1 VVHVQDYEVDA
12 MFGVIFDN
20 SGSSHHKNGVIR
32 RFIYGVESWLLCR
45 FDRVSSISP
54 DMIQRAI
61 DKGVPEERIIFF
73 PNWAELDY
81 FLKAQRDSKLLVEL
95 GVGSK
100 KRVVLYSGNIGEKQG
115 LETLIEA
122 AEQLQHRDDLVFLIV
137 GEGAGKAR
145 IIAKTQALKLT
156 NVVFAPLQP
165 YERLPALLASA
176 DCHMVVQK
184 RGVADAV
191 LPSKLTNILAVGG
204 NAVITADP
212 DTSLGLL
219 CAEFPEIAVLVEPE
233 SVEALV
239 AGITLALDKPLPN
252 KVALAYAQEHLDK
265 EQILRKFEH
274 NLLELID

>member
-1 VVHVQDYEVDA
+1 
-12 MFGVIFDN
+12 
-20 SGSSHHKNGVIR
+20 
-32 RFIYGVESWLLCR
+32 
-45 FDRVSSISP
+45 
-54 DMIQRAI
+54 MIQRAI